1 MTNETAYW
9 IALAHLPK
17 WGNLKINNLII
28 KFFHENQISIVD
40 FFELSENIWSS
51 VYQLDEKQITDLR
64 QAKSELPNNAFLA
77 EQMQNQGFEIIPIT
91 SPEYSKTLKTN
102 LKATYSP
109 PVLYIKGN
117 KKIMQEQSVAIVG
130 SRAAS
135 EIALNFTDNIAKNA
149 SKDYK
154 VIVSGF
160 AKGVDKQA
168 LDSAIKYKGQ
178 SIIVLPQGI
187 MTFTSGFKNYYKQII
202 DGDVLVLST
211 FHPKAGWSTGL
222 AMARN
227 PIIYGLANE
236 IYVAESSEKGG
247 TWSGVID
254 GLRKGRKIYVRQPEN
269 NEKNANNILI
279 QKGAIRV
286 DFNGNRVNI
295 DYPTDINESNL
306 LVNEPTFTNSF
317 ETELKTIFNGRPL
330 SSKEIIKKLNLDW
343 STQKLTTQLKKID
356 FVEVIKEKG
365 KNLYQL
371 KGKSEQN
378 QPSLFS

>member
-1 MTNETAYW
+1 MTNESAYW

-77 EQMQNQGFEIIPIT
+77 EQMLNQGFEIIPIT

-117 KKIMQEQSVAIVG
+117 KKIMQEQSIAIVG

-154 VIVSGF
+154 VVVSGF

-227 PIIYGLANE
+227 PIIYGLASE

-254 GLRKGRKIYVRQPEN
+254 GLRKGRKIYVRQPEH

-286 DFNGNRVNI
+286 DFSGNQVNI

-343 STQKLTTQLKKID
+343 STQKLTAQLKKID
-356 FVEVIKEKG
+356 FVEVIKDKA

-371 KGKSEQN
+371 KGNSEQN